1 MPEENGK
8 VVGVSELR
16 EILEDQE
23 YKCALTGDELT
34 PENTAFDHKTPLG
47 QGGSSEKENLHAV
60 IKQANISKSDMSMQE
75 FIDICAKV
83 IKHSGEKYGY
93 KLAE

>member
-1 MPEENGK
+1 MPNENGK
-8 VVGVSELR
+8 IAGVSELR
-16 EILEDQE
+16 EILEEQE
-23 YKCALTGDELT
+23 YKCALTGTELT

-60 IKQANISKSDMSMQE
+60 TKQANISKSDMSMQE

-83 IKHSGEKYGY
+83 IDHSGAEYGY
-93 KLAE
+93 CLKK